1 MLEGIITKGLSGTY
15 VVETEEGEFICKP
28 RGLFRLKGIS
38 PLIGDK
44 VQIKI
49 TDEADREG
57 QILTIHKRKNELVR
71 PKVANIEQTCI
82 VFSAVDPVPDFLLID
97 KIILSAFELDLD
109 VILCENKNDLGHSHS
124 LDIILN
130 EYESAGIKLVK
141 VSAKSNM
148 NMENLYEHLRDKITV
163 FAGQSGVGKSS
174 IINRILQD
182 RKMETGDLSAKN
194 KKGKHTTRHAEL
206 IELKDGGFIIDTPG
220 FSNFDIEKI
229 TYDELIEFYP
239 EFNNIT
245 GKCRFKGCIHVNEPG
260 CAVKQAVDDGQ
271 IGKGRYDRY
280 VYFYDLLK
288 EKDDNKYK

>member
-109 VILCENKNDLGHSHS
+109 VILCENKNDLGHGHS
-124 LDIILN
+124 LDVILN
-130 EYESAGIKLVK
+130 EYELAGIKLVK
-141 VSAKSNM
+141 VSAESNM
-148 NMENLYEHLRDKITV
+148 NMENLYEYLRDRITV